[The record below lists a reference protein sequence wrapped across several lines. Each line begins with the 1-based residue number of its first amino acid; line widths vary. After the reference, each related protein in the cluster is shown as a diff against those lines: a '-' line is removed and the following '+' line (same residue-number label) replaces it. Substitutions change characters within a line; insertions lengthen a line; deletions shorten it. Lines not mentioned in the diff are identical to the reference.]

1 MKLAKRILVAGM
13 AVVGVLVIVACGFY
27 FSKLN
32 LLQFNDGTL
41 VEGGTIDDNEEEVL
55 DDQAAMENAT
65 QGLAEKEIIAA
76 EGEIFADDDVFN
88 ILLIGT
94 DERTAQFN
102 TNARGDSC
110 MILSLNKKDGSA
122 RLVSLERG
130 MGVPVLKA
138 GYEGQYDWFT
148 HTFRYGGA
156 DLMMK
161 EVRECLKVDVH
172 HYVRVNFNTFQQGIE
187 AIGGIDVELTAK
199 EAEYVNT
206 YLRKRGGYEMLSA
219 GMNHL
224 DGYGA
229 ITYAR
234 CRKIDSDWRRI
245 ERQRNVVQAAV
256 NKTQDLSVKELNNLL
271 NEVLPLV
278 QTNLT
283 QSEITSLL
291 LIAPRYRGVDMQQMT
306 IPVDGT
312 FGSMT
317 GMGGRTLFAV
327 DFSANAKILQD
338 FLYGT
343 EE

>member
-1 MKLAKRILVAGM
+1 MKNSKRVLAAVLAIVAGLLIS
-13 AVVGVLVIVACGFY
+13 VVGFY
-27 FSKLN
+27 FSKLGM
-32 LLQFNDGTL
+32 LQYSDGSM
-41 VEGGTIDDNEEEVL
+41 GGDAILGNEEEVL
-55 DDQAAMENAT
+55 EDQAAMEDAT
-65 QGLAEKEIIAA
+65 QGLEEQEIIAA
-76 EGEIFADDDVFN
+76 EGEIFQDQDVFN

-94 DERTAQFN
+94 DERSDSFS

-130 MGVPVLKA
+130 MGVPVLKE
-138 GYEGQYDWFT
+138 GYDGQYDWFT

-199 EAEYVNT
+199 EAEYVNGF
-206 YLRKRGGYEMLSA
+206 LARRGGYKMLSA

-256 NKTQDLSVKELNNLL
+256 DKTMDMSVPQLNNLL
-271 NEVLPLV
+271 NQVLPLV
-278 QTNLT
+278 QTNLS
-283 QSEITSLL
+283 QAEITSLL
-291 LIAPRYRGVDMQQMT
+291 LIAPRYRGVDFDQMT

-327 DFSANAKILQD
+327 DFATNAKILQD

-343 EE
+343 DE

>member
-1 MKLAKRILVAGM
+1 MKNSKRLLSAALAIVAGLM
-13 AVVGVLVIVACGFY
+13 IAALGFY
-27 FSKLN
+27 SSKLGM
-32 LLQFNDGTL
+32 LQYSDGAAD
-41 VEGGTIDDNEEEVL
+41 GGPIDNNEEAVL
-55 DDQAAMENAT
+55 EDQAAMEDAA
-65 QGLAEKEIIAA
+65 QSLIEQQIIEA
-76 EGEIFADDDVFN
+76 EGEIFQDENVFN

-94 DERTAQFN
+94 DERTDYFS

-110 MILSLNKKDGSA
+110 MILSLNKKDNSA
-122 RLVSLERG
+122 CLVSLERG
-130 MGVPVLKA
+130 MGVPVLKE
-138 GYEGQYDWFT
+138 GYGGQYDWFT

-161 EVRECLKVDVH
+161 EVRECLKVDVQ
-172 HYVRVNFNTFQQGIE
+172 HYIRVNFNTFQQGIE
-187 AIGGIDVELTAK
+187 AIGGIDVELTQK
-199 EAEYVNT
+199 EADYVNGF
-206 YLRKRGGYEMLSA
+206 LARRGGYEMLSA

-256 NKTQDLSVKELNNLL
+256 DKTMDLNLVQLNDLL
-271 NEVLPLV
+271 NQVLPLV
-278 QTNLT
+278 QTNLS

-291 LIAPRYRGVDMQQMT
+291 LLAPRYRGVDMKQMT

-312 FGSMT
+312 YGSMT

-327 DFSANAKILQD
+327 DFATNAKILQE

-343 EE
+343 AG